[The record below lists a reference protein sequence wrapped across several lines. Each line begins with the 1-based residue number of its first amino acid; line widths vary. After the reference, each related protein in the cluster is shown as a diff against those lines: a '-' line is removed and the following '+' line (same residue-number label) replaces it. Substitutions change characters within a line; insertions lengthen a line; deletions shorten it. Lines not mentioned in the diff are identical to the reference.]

1 MDGPMTN
8 RANLYACLHAR
19 EFPAQT
25 LLRLRPDLRH
35 HPCVAMEG
43 KAPSQQVCSLSPEA
57 RALGITYGMTK
68 VEIETFSAVTI
79 LTRSKAEENSARSAL
94 LECAGTFSPRVE
106 HCSND
111 KEFICVIDIA
121 GTDTLFGPPKQLAE
135 ILLRRV
141 KAFGIA
147 AKIAVS
153 CNFHTAICVARSLA
167 SGIQISVVP
176 PGREA
181 ATLAP
186 LPLIVLDLSE
196 KQAEKFSQWG
206 IHTLGMLAALPEK
219 SLIARMGQEAK
230 RLCESAKGVCPHLFL
245 PIEPSFKL
253 EERVELEPPVELLTS
268 LLFVIGTMLDQLI
281 LRASTHALALASVTI
296 ALLLEGDSSHTRTI
310 RPALPSNDRQLWIRL
325 IHLDLEAHPPQAAI
339 LALTLAAERG
349 STGKLQLGL
358 FTPQHPEAE
367 RLDVTLARIRSIVG
381 ENNVGYAVLNDTH
394 QPDSFRMVPFVVPPE
409 TVAKT
414 EAGFRDICAAPRQL
428 RPPEKTS
435 VTIREQQPVAFC
447 FREKHYGV
455 EHAYGPWLSN
465 GDWWNPMLWGFEQ
478 WDVVARS
485 GNGTL
490 LYGCLVRDLI
500 QNCWQMAALYD

>member
-1 MDGPMTN
+1 MTE

-19 EFPAQT
+19 EFPAQA

-35 HPCVAMEG
+35 HPCVVMEG
-43 KAPSQQVCSLSPEA
+43 KAPSQQACSLTSEA
-57 RALGITYGMTK
+57 RAMGITHGMTK
-68 VEIETFSAVTI
+68 VEIETFPAMTI
-79 LTRSKAEENSARSAL
+79 LARSKTEENSTAAAL

-106 HCSND
+106 DCSD
-111 KEFICVIDIA
+111 DMAFLCVIDIA

-141 KAFGIA
+141 RALGIA

-153 CNFHTAICVARSLA
+153 SNFHTAICVARSLA
-167 SGIQISVVP
+167 SGIQISVIP

-196 KQAEKFSQWG
+196 EQAEKFSQWG

-230 RLCESAKGVCPHLFL
+230 RLCASAKGVCPHLFL

-253 EERVELEPPVELLTS
+253 EERVELESPVELLTS
-268 LLFVIGTMLDQLI
+268 LLFVIGVMLDQLI
-281 LRASTHALALASVTI
+281 LRASTHALALTSVTV
-296 ALLLEGDSSHTRTI
+296 ALSLEDDSSHTRTI
-310 RPALPSNDRQLWIRL
+310 RPALPSNDRQLWIKL
-325 IHLDLEAHPPQAAI
+325 IHLGLEARPPQAAI
-339 LALTLAAERG
+339 LALTLAADPG
-349 STGKLQLGL
+349 STSKVQLGL
-358 FTPQHPEAE
+358 FSPQHPEAE

-381 ENNVGYAVLNDTH
+381 ENNVGHAVLNDTH
-394 QPDSFRMVPFVVPPE
+394 RPDSFLMAPFVASPE
-409 TVAKT
+409 TKARPD
-414 EAGFRDICAAPRQL
+414 AGVRDVRAALRQL
-428 RPPEKTS
+428 RPPEKIS
-435 VTIREQQPVAFC
+435 VTMREQQPVAFS

-455 EHAYGPWLSN
+455 EHAHGPWLSN
-465 GDWWNPMLWGFEQ
+465 GDWWNPKLWGFEQ

-485 GNGTL
+485 RDGTL
-490 LYGCLVRDLI
+490 LYGCLARDLI
-500 QNCWQMAALYD
+500 QNCWHMSGLYD